1 VKVTLLR
8 GGSASR
14 YGFLVAVLGVLGGA
28 DLSLFYLE
36 EAYSRRDYSTIPVA
50 TLRTAY
56 CMSATATPYEKRVI
70 ADSLARPPEDQLFA
84 IVLPYALVGE
94 VTPEKRAAMRALL
107 DRAESRGRATQH
119 AVRLANACGYDDAA
133 WAPGQTPLAVA
144 ATWLQRDAQFRSY
157 VESGKRNEPDA
168 AWQMYTMLQKSPA
181 PQ

>member
-1 VKVTLLR
+1 
-8 GGSASR
+8 
-14 YGFLVAVLGVLGGA
+14 VLGAA

-70 ADSLARPPEDQLFA
+70 ADSLARPPEDRLFA

-94 VTPEKRAAMRALL
+94 VTPDKRAAMRALL

-168 AWQMYTMLQKSPA
+168 AWQMYTMLQQQGGSP
-181 PQ
+181 Q